1 MKTYVLDTNPLARFL
16 LLDNPSQAAEVEKLF
31 IRAKTGKV
39 RLVVPQIV
47 IFEIFFTL
55 GKFYNFSKG
64 EIIEKASPLI
74 TSSYLEIQNRELFIK
89 ALDIVKEYNNLSFAD
104 CFVMV
109 WAKEISAN
117 LFTFDKKL
125 AKIS

>member
-1 MKTYVLDTNPLARFL
+1 MKVYVLDTNALVRFL
-16 LLDNPSQAAEVEKLF
+16 LLDNPLQAREVEKLF
-31 IRAKTGKV
+31 IQAKNGKV

-47 IFEIFFTL
+47 IFEVFFTL
-55 GKFYNFSKG
+55 GKFYNFSK
-64 EIIEKASPLI
+64 EDIIEKTSPLI
-74 TSSYLEIQNRELFIK
+74 TSLYLEIQNREIFIK
-89 ALDIVKEYNNLSFAD
+89 ALAFVKEYRNLSFAD